1 MTTLL
6 LSILLPLSFILSD
19 TSIVSDT
26 SQLRLQQ
33 DLQKDLNRL
42 QQASSYFISDNS
54 NLSPTVET
62 VAQDL
67 QLFALVAN
75 LDLSQATYVQQQQG
89 PHQVHRWMFDAG
101 EIRSIVQIQSNIAL
115 DTVVTQRY
123 LENRPP
129 TQHRIQNS
137 FSFRTYLISTVSEPD
152 KLYYLTE
159 EQQGLLAYRMGEK
172 QVEIT
177 YAAAKEGLSDIL
189 PAYKAEVQQLS
200 AGFRQ

>member
-1 MTTLL
+1 MSTLL
-6 LSILLPLSFILSD
+6 LSFLLPLSFILSD
-19 TSIVSDT
+19 S
-26 SQLRLQQ
+26 SQLRLQR
-33 DLQKDLNRL
+33 DLQKDLSRL
-42 QQASSYFISDNS
+42 QQANSYFISDNS
-54 NLSPTVET
+54 NLSPTVQT

-67 QLFALVAN
+67 QMFALVAN
-75 LDLSQATYVQQQQG
+75 LDLSKATYIQQQQG
-89 PHQVHRWMFDAG
+89 QHQVHRWKFDEG

-123 LENRPP
+123 LENRAP

-137 FSFRTYLISTVSEPD
+137 FNFRTYLVSTASEPD

-159 EQQGLLAYRMGEK
+159 EQQGLLGYRLGEK

-200 AGFRQ
+200 AGFR